1 VKREHRAAEGSL
13 ERDGLPGPVLFLPF
27 VKEDLMVDIRERFL
41 DHVKNLG
48 WELSPGQLEQFDRY
62 MKLLVSRNRSVN
74 LTALTEERDVYIKHF
89 FDSLTVVK
97 QVPMDKVEALIDV
110 GTGAGFPG
118 LPLKILFPDLRVVL
132 LDSLR
137 KRVDFLKDVIREL
150 ELDRTEAIHGRAEE
164 IAREKEYR
172 ERFDVAVARAVAR
185 LPVLAEFC
193 LPFVRVGGW
202 FVAMKGPEAEK
213 ELEEAGGALQK
224 LGGGEVHQ
232 EALSLPEGMGERRLL
247 SLRKQSPTPS
257 AYPRRPGIPVKNPLR

>member
-1 VKREHRAAEGSL
+1 
-13 ERDGLPGPVLFLPF
+13 
-27 VKEDLMVDIRERFL
+27 M
-41 DHVKNLG
+41 
-48 WELSPGQLEQFDRY
+48 
-62 MKLLVSRNRSVN
+62 N

-89 FDSLTVVK
+89 FDSLTVAK
-97 QVPMDKVEALIDV
+97 QVPMDEVEALIDV

-132 LDSLR
+132 FDSLR

-150 ELDRTEAIHGRAEE
+150 GLDRAEAIHGRAEE

-224 LGGGEVHQ
+224 LGGGEV
-232 EALSLPEGMGERRLL
+232 L
-247 SLRKQSPTPS
+247 
-257 AYPRRPGIPVKNPLR
+257 RRPCPFPKGWGKEGC